1 MADTGEPAVSAA
13 RTADRDTIDWV
24 HIAAQAAGGKTD
36 EDIVVLEV
44 GAVLSIVG
52 WFVVA
57 AGRNGRQVRS
67 IAEEIELKIAEAG
80 GPRPLRVE
88 GLDSL
93 EWVLLD
99 YGDFVVH
106 VFHVDTRKF
115 YELERLWRDVPR
127 VTWRDGQPMKDEP
140 AAPTDD
146 VVTDEPVAVAGDM

>member
-1 MADTGEPAVSAA
+1 MADLGEPMAAVV
-13 RTADRDTIDWV
+13 RPVDGDTIDWV
-24 HIAAQAAGGKTD
+24 HVAAQAAGGKTD

-44 GAVLSIVG
+44 GQVLSIVG

-57 AGRNGRQVRS
+57 AGRNPRQVRT
-67 IAEEIELKIAEAG
+67 IAEEIEIKIAEAG

-140 AAPTDD
+140 AALTEELSDD
-146 VVTDEPVAVAGDM
+146 PVAATGE